1 MIPVCLL
8 FHACVVLRIYPYI
21 RRTYP
26 RFVFGEVSSK
36 KRLLQGS
43 SFLYF
48 INFSRENRSKT
59 ELINVIRSSS
69 LNKFDFVMAINEKNM
84 LLDCGI
90 GTGNSILMRSEFN
103 EQAQESSFP

>member
-8 FHACVVLRIYPYI
+8 FYACVVHTLVLFLVKCLP
-21 RRTYP
+21 
-26 RFVFGEVSSK
+26 K

-43 SFLYF
+43 SFLNF
-48 INFSRENRSKT
+48 INFNRENRTKI

-90 GTGNSILMRSEFN
+90 GTGMQLNIKAE
-103 EQAQESSFP
+103 